1 MHPGIKNRLQLFR
14 DNTELQKNDNRQ
26 LDERET
32 ERNGK
37 ERWGWERGNSSRH
50 PSTLEGANN
59 DEHKPL
65 SRTITIRAINLSLSP
80 ITRIMRAARVSASI
94 TFEIPHG
101 LALIPSC
108 CRAHAR
114 YIFFFFVPIL
124 SRVFHLDDMCI
135 IGVISL
141 VTDFFQQSGT
151 DFSLAEI

>member
-1 MHPGIKNRLQLFR
+1 M
-14 DNTELQKNDNRQ
+14 
-26 LDERET
+26 REKRK
-32 ERNGK
+32 EMGK
-37 ERWGWERGNSSRH
+37 RGGDGKRGNSSRH

-108 CRAHAR
+108 CRAHVR
-114 YIFFFFVPIL
+114 YIFFFFFVPIL
-124 SRVFHLDDMCI
+124 SRVFHLDDMYI

-141 VTDFFQQSGT
+141 VTDFSSNLERI
-151 DFSLAEI
+151 SL

>member
-14 DNTELQKNDNRQ
+14 DNTEKWHNRQ
-26 LDERET
+26 TRERS
-32 ERNGK
+32 GK
-37 ERWGWERGNSSRH
+37 KREKRDGGWERGNSSRH

-59 DEHKPL
+59 GEHKPL

-108 CRAHAR
+108 CGLSCPRALH
-114 YIFFFFVPIL
+114 FFFLMPIL
-124 SRVFHLDDMCI
+124 SRAFHLDDMRI

-141 VTDFFQQSGT
+141 VTDFVR
-151 DFSLAEI
+151 FSNLERISL